1 MNLVNVLMR
10 TMDFLAFVTRLVA
23 EDIMWLKEYL
33 HTLTDIEC
41 LEFFALCLLYILI
54 MKILQILVWLFI
66 ILIKWAGGMSESL
79 GNLSF
84 KLSASNPKY
93 ITGYAKGYKAGEQA
107 RREDKP
113 SLWKPRSWFK

>member
-1 MNLVNVLMR
+1 MVAILVR

-23 EDIMWLKEYL
+23 EDIMWLKDYL

-41 LEFFALCLLYILI
+41 LEFFGLCLLYILI

-93 ITGYAKGYKAGEQA
+93 VTGYAKGYKAGEQA